1 MDLGTRLFVGG
12 LALALGLTACAPLVG
27 INVLLYNMS
36 LTNEPVATNFLVIRC
51 ATFATLA
58 FFSVNFLRRKRPL
71 SSVAPMLVFC
81 NFTVFFG
88 AVIMIQRAQY
98 DVLSWVVLTMIG
110 VLAFFLY
117 RENRAEN
124 SVIFRDSW

>member
-1 MDLGTRLFVGG
+1 MDLGTRLFIGG

-58 FFSVNFLRRKRPL
+58 FFSVNFLSVNGRYRRWRQCWFSATSPYFSGL
-71 SSVAPMLVFC
+71 
-81 NFTVFFG
+81 
-88 AVIMIQRAQY
+88 
-98 DVLSWVVLTMIG
+98 
-110 VLAFFLY
+110 
-117 RENRAEN
+117 
-124 SVIFRDSW
+124 

>member
-1 MDLGTRLFVGG
+1 MNLGTRLFVGG
-12 LALALGLTACAPLVG
+12 LALALAATATAPLFG
-27 INVLLYNMS
+27 LNPLIYSIS
-36 LTNEPVATNFLVIRC
+36 LTDEPVATNFLVIRC

-88 AVIMIQRAQY
+88 AVLMIQRSQY
-98 DVLSWVVLTMIG
+98 DVLPWAVLVMIAG
-110 VLAFFLY
+110 VALVLF
-117 RENRAEN
+117 RENRAQN